1 LQEIDNKGY
10 ICPQCK
16 ASYTPLD
23 VDKIMDFARGI
34 FVCEICQAELIENE
48 DAESVQGS
56 KDRMMRFNHQMRFIR
71 EGLQKSESMKL
82 PQFDVAAWV
91 KQHAQQ
97 ELEQRQKANG
107 GAGYDGAVNGPGA
120 GLKVAGAD
128 SNGKRDEGIGIMMVM
143 EGDGEDEDKRRR
155 EREKEAELKRQ
166 QNALPAWHLKSTI
179 TDDLTALGVKEA
191 ARQQSAVDQGLGGG
205 DESLRGLGIA
215 GVHKHGT
222 SATISM
228 HTSNGLGHAKSEIVT
243 AASNEA
249 ELLYEQYYASLAATP
264 NPGSAPTS
272 TMPTPS
278 GTQPSDYGLD
288 LDEEEDRKPSIK
300 MLESLSEYRKRSRS
314 IEDVGSAPK
323 TPKIAKTDS
332 NSSVAGLAN
341 GFSDHLPA
349 QFATPEFVA
358 PVEPEPHMYAQ
369 PPADDPLVYGM
380 SALTLI
386 DLMEIHLFCYSQ
398 RKPQGFLAGD
408 G

>member
-1 LQEIDNKGY
+1 MSTKEEKEILRILVQHVSRAFYEPKFTIIMDQLARYPVLKDDELAGRMGLQSKELNKVIAVLANDCLVKVYRQNELKEGAQRSVGKQYYYIDYEHFCNVVKWRIAKMWNKIDHKLRNEIDNKGY

-107 GAGYDGAVNGPGA
+107 GAGYDGAANGPGA

-191 ARQQSAVDQGLGGG
+191 ARQQSAVEQGMGGG

-278 GTQPSDYGLD
+278 GTQPSDYG
-288 LDEEEDRKPSIK
+288 
-300 MLESLSEYRKRSRS
+300 
-314 IEDVGSAPK
+314 
-323 TPKIAKTDS
+323 T
-332 NSSVAGLAN
+332 
-341 GFSDHLPA
+341 
-349 QFATPEFVA
+349 
-358 PVEPEPHMYAQ
+358 
-369 PPADDPLVYGM
+369 
-380 SALTLI
+380 
-386 DLMEIHLFCYSQ
+386 
-398 RKPQGFLAGD
+398 
-408 G
+408 